1 MLRAKQV
8 AVALDGSRVVDGVDL
23 AVEDGD
29 WLGLIGP
36 NGAGKTTLLKAIAG
50 LVPYSGSIRL
60 EGDEVSGL
68 GRRAV
73 ARRVAV
79 VPQIPVIPPDT
90 TVLEYVV
97 LGRTPHLGY
106 AGSPGPRDV
115 VAARSALARLDGAH
129 LIDRRLGS
137 LSGGE
142 RQRAVLARA
151 VAQDASLL
159 LLDEPTSALDVG
171 AQQQVLELVGL
182 PAARGGS
189 LTVVSCDA
197 RPHARGPVRRP
208 AHAPGRRPRAGDR
221 GPPGRG
227 ADRAARS
234 PAITAPRCA
243 SWPTRR
249 PASPCSRC
257 GRRSSR
263 APSPDAVPARR
274 RSAEREVGARRRLA
288 AEWERAGRRDRDR
301 RGPRRLGNGRA
312 DRPPPAGAPGR
323 LADGRGAPRR

>member
-1 MLRAKQV
+1 MTVRAEGV
-8 AVALDGSRVVDGVDL
+8 GVALDGVRVVDGL
-23 AVEDGD
+23 GFALEEGE

-36 NGAGKTTLLKAIAG
+36 NGAGKTTVLKAVAG
-50 LVPYSGSIRL
+50 LVRYSGSIRL
-60 EGDEVSGL
+60 QGEEVAGL

-129 LIDRRLGS
+129 LVDRRLGS

-151 VAQDASLL
+151 VAQDASVL

-171 AQQQVLELVGL
+171 AQQQVLELVATL
-182 PAARGGS
+182 RAGGG
-189 LTVVSCDA
+189 LTVLSAMHDLT
-197 RPHARGPVRRP
+197 HAGQY
-208 AHAPGRRPRAGDR
+208 
-221 GPPGRG
+221 
-227 ADRAARS
+227 ADRLVLLEGGREQASGTPAEVLTEQLIARHFG
-234 PAITAPRCA
+234 A
-243 SWPTRR
+243 SVRVVSDELT
-249 PASPCSRC
+249 
-257 GRRSSR
+257 GI
-263 APSPDAVPARR
+263 AVVP
-274 RSAEREVGARRRLA
+274 L
-288 AEWERAGRRDRDR
+288 
-301 RGPRRLGNGRA
+301 RLGVETEH
-312 DRPPPAGAPGR
+312 PVP
-323 LADGRGAPRR
+323 

>member
-1 MLRAKQV
+1 MTVRAEGV
-8 AVALDGSRVVDGVDL
+8 GVALDGVRVVDGL
-23 AVEDGD
+23 GFALEEGE

-36 NGAGKTTLLKAIAG
+36 NGAGKTTVLKAVAG
-50 LVPYSGSIRL
+50 LVRYSGSIRL
-60 EGDEVSGL
+60 QGEEVAGL

-129 LIDRRLGS
+129 LVDRRLGS

-151 VAQDASLL
+151 VAQDASVL

-171 AQQQVLELVGL
+171 AQQQVLELVATL
-182 PAARGGS
+182 RAGGG
-189 LTVVSCDA
+189 LTVLSAMHDLT
-197 RPHARGPVRRP
+197 HAGQY
-208 AHAPGRRPRAGDR
+208 
-221 GPPGRG
+221 
-227 ADRAARS
+227 ADRLVLLDGGREQASGTPPEVLTEQLIARHFG
-234 PAITAPRCA
+234 A
-243 SWPTRR
+243 SVRVVSDELTGIAVVPLR
-249 PASPCSRC
+249 PGVESEHP
-257 GRRSSR
+257 
-263 APSPDAVPARR
+263 VP
-274 RSAEREVGARRRLA
+274 
-288 AEWERAGRRDRDR
+288 
-301 RGPRRLGNGRA
+301 
-312 DRPPPAGAPGR
+312 
-323 LADGRGAPRR
+323 